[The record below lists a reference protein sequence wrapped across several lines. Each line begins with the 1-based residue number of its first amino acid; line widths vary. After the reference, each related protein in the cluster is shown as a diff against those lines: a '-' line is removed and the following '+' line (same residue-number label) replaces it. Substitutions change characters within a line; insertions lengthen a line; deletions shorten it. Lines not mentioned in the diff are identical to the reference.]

1 MTPKHPLEL
10 DAEIALRT
18 IREEC
23 GIDRE
28 GFGSGDRA
36 SLAFRSGQLAVVLML
51 TRKGRIS
58 VDALELAAIDRIVSP
73 EELMA
78 KILRPLVR
86 RGFCRVGD
94 GCVTATGALLR
105 HRNAVEALMSG
116 ESLEKSAPI
125 KTVRVDALRMG
136 DYVFGVGELC
146 SAPMR
151 SVYRDAVEVS
161 TRDAE
166 GNRHETTVFSSAL
179 VAR

>member
-23 GIDRE
+23 GIDRD

-58 VDALELAAIDRIVSP
+58 LDALELAAIDRIVSP
-73 EELMA
+73 DELMA

-116 ESLEKSAPI
+116 ESLEKSAPV
-125 KTVRVDALRMG
+125 KTVRVEALRAG

-146 SAPMR
+146 AAPMP
-151 SVYRDAVEVS
+151 SVYRGAVEVCVRDSDGERHGS
-161 TRDAE
+161 TIF
-166 GNRHETTVFSSAL
+166 NSAL